1 VPPERLRREEILEGM
16 PMKSIDDFVNQAL
29 QNVPEIYPWD
39 LEEKMRDETDLL
51 ILDIREPYEFDAMHI
66 EGALNVPRGI
76 LETACD
82 YDYEETVPELVEAR
96 QRDIVVVC
104 RSGKRSVLAADVMQQ
119 MGYSRVRSLKT
130 GMRGWSDYDQAMVDA
145 EGEAI
150 DEDTAIEYF
159 TPRLRPEQLS
169 KK

>member
-1 VPPERLRREEILEGM
+1 
-16 PMKSIDDFVNQAL
+16 MKSIDDFINEAL
-29 QNVPEIYPWD
+29 KNVDEIFPWD
-39 LEEKMRDETDLL
+39 LEETITSKPDILL
-51 ILDIREPYEFDAMHI
+51 LDIREPYEFNAMHI
-66 EGALNVPRGI
+66 EGAINVPRGI

-96 QRDIVVVC
+96 DRDIVVIC

-119 MGYSRVRSLKT
+119 MGYKQIKSLKT
-130 GMRGWSDYDQAMVDA
+130 GMRGWSDYEQAMVDGNGDA
-145 EGEAI
+145 VGEDA
-150 DEDTAIEYF
+150 AIEYF

>member
-1 VPPERLRREEILEGM
+1 
-16 PMKSIDDFVNQAL
+16 MKSIDDFINEAL
-29 QNVPEIYPWD
+29 KNVDELFPWD
-39 LEEKMRDETDLL
+39 LEVEIKSKADILL
-51 ILDIREPYEFDAMHI
+51 LDIREPYEFDAMHI
-66 EGALNVPRGI
+66 IDAINVPRGV

-96 QRDIVVVC
+96 ERGIVVIC

-119 MGYSRVRSLKT
+119 MGYRRVRSLKT
-130 GMRGWSDYDQAMVDA
+130 GMRGWSDYEQTMVDSDGKA
-145 EGEAI
+145 V
-150 DEDTAIEYF
+150 DDDTAIEYF